1 MATETISPRPAA
13 AVLAT
18 ARTLQQAAQSGQTP
32 LLLKGKKLA
41 LLCMSDCVAP
51 ENALFLHAA
60 SELGAHVAQIHPR
73 LTDLSTPADL
83 RLTAQLLGRLYD
95 AVQCDGVPPRLVRR
109 IADEA
114 GVPVY
119 DSIASPHH
127 PCAELAERLDGDG
140 SPAEKRRFVLQAML
154 VDSIA

>member
-1 MATETISPRPAA
+1 MAHETMSPQPSSS
-13 AVLAT
+13 VLAS
-18 ARTLQQAAQSGQTP
+18 ARALQLAAQKGQTP

-41 LLCMSDCVAP
+41 LLSMGEHVAP
-51 ENALFLHAA
+51 ENALFCRAA
-60 SELGAHVAQIHPR
+60 TELGAHVAQIHPS
-73 LTDLSTPADL
+73 LSDLSAPQEL

-95 AVQCDGVPPRLVRR
+95 AVQCDGVPPPLVRR

-127 PCAELAERLDGDG
+127 PCSELVDRLDGDA
-140 SPAEKRRFVLQAML
+140 PLDDKRRFVLQALLLGSL
-154 VDSIA
+154 V